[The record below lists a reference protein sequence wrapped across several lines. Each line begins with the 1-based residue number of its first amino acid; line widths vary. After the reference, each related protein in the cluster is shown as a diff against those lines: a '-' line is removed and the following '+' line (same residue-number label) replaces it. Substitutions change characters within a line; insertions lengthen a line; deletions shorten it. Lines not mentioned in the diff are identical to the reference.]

1 MTHRDLPA
9 GPPPRDR
16 CRGALLGLACGDAVG
31 TAVEFGSPGSFPP
44 VTDLVGGGPF
54 GLAPGQW
61 TDDTAMALCL
71 ATSLVETGGSDPVD
85 QLRRYLRWYRHGE
98 MSCTGTCFDCG
109 GTVREALERF
119 ERTGEPFCGS
129 PDPRKAGNGSLMR
142 LAPVPL
148 FFARAPRRAL
158 AAAAD
163 SSRTTHAAATAVDA
177 CRLHAAL
184 ILGALGGVAREEL
197 LAPGFAPYP
206 GCWDEAPLHPEI
218 AAIAAGSYRRH
229 EPPEICG
236 SGYVV
241 RSLEA
246 ALWAFARAGSFR
258 EGCLL
263 AVNLGDDADTTA
275 AVYGQLA
282 GAYFGEGGLPPEWL
296 ARLAWRERIAELA
309 DRLCAG
315 SVAGQGGSR

>member
-1 MTHRDLPA
+1 VTGA
-9 GPPPRDR
+9 APPSPDR

-31 TAVEFGSPGSFPP
+31 TAVEFQPHGTFPP
-44 VTDLVGGGPF
+44 VTDLTGGGPF
-54 GLAPGQW
+54 RLAPGQW

-71 ATSLVETGGSDPVD
+71 AASLAETGGSDPAD
-85 QLRRYLRWYRHGE
+85 QLRRYLRWYRDGE

-109 GTVREALERF
+109 NTVRDALERF

-129 PDPRKAGNGSLMR
+129 TAPRSAGNGSLMR

-148 FFARAPRRAL
+148 FFARDARRAI

-177 CRLHAAL
+177 CRLFAGL
-184 ILGALGGVAREEL
+184 ILGALQGVTREEL
-197 LAPGFAPYP
+197 LAPGYAPYP
-206 GCWDEAPLHPEI
+206 GCWEEAPLQPEI
-218 AAIAAGSYRRH
+218 AEIAAGSYLRR
-229 EPPEICG
+229 EPPEIRG

-282 GAYFGEGGLPPEWL
+282 GACFGESGLPAEWL
-296 ARLAWRERIAELA
+296 ARLAWRDRITALA
-309 DRLCAG
+309 DRLRAG
-315 SVAGQGGSR
+315 SAAD

>member
-1 MTHRDLPA
+1 MTGGGA
-9 GPPPRDR
+9 PPPRDR

-31 TAVEFGSPGSFPP
+31 TAVEFKPPGSFLP
-44 VTDLVGGGPF
+44 VTDLTGGGPF
-54 GLAPGQW
+54 RLAPGQW

-85 QLRRYLRWYRHGE
+85 QLSRYLRWFNYGE

-109 GTVREALERF
+109 NTVKEALERF
-119 ERTGEPFCGS
+119 KQTGERFCGS
-129 PDPRKAGNGSLMR
+129 DDPRRAGNGSLMR

-158 AAAAD
+158 EAAAD

-177 CRLHAAL
+177 CRLLAGL
-184 ILGALGGVAREEL
+184 ILGALGGASREEL
-197 LAPGFAPYP
+197 LAPGFVPYP
-206 GCWDEAPLHPEI
+206 GCWTEAPLHPEI
-218 AAIAAGSYRRH
+218 AEIAAGSYRRR
-229 EPPEICG
+229 EPPEIRG
-236 SGYVV
+236 TGFVV

-246 ALWAFARAGSFR
+246 ALWAFARADSFR

-282 GAYFGEGGLPPEWL
+282 GAFHGESGLPADWL
-296 ARLAWRERIAELA
+296 ARLAWRDRITALA
-309 DRLCAG
+309 DRLRTG
-315 SVAGQGGSR
+315 SAAD

>member
-1 MTHRDLPA
+1 MTGGVAPSL
-9 GPPPRDR
+9 RDR

-31 TAVEFGSPGSFPP
+31 TAVEFKPRGSFPP
-44 VTDLVGGGPF
+44 VTDLTGGGPF
-54 GLAPGQW
+54 RLAPGQW

-85 QLRRYLRWYRHGE
+85 QLRRYLRWYRDGE

-109 GTVREALERF
+109 STVKEALERF

-129 PDPRKAGNGSLMR
+129 TDPRKAGNGSLMR

-148 FFARAPRRAL
+148 FFARDPRRAIEV
-158 AAAAD
+158 AAD

-177 CRLHAAL
+177 CRFFAGL
-184 ILGALGGVAREEL
+184 ILGALGGASREEL

-206 GCWDEAPLHPEI
+206 GCWTEAPLHPEI
-218 AAIAAGSYRRH
+218 AEIAAGSYWRR
-229 EPPEICG
+229 EPPEIRG
-236 SGYVV
+236 SGFVV

-246 ALWAFARAGSFR
+246 ALWAFAQADSFR
-258 EGCLL
+258 DGCLL

-282 GAYFGEGGLPPEWL
+282 GACFGERGLPADWL
-296 ARLAWRERIAELA
+296 ARLAWRDRIAALA
-309 DRLCAG
+309 ERLTETG
-315 SVAGQGGSR
+315 